1 MARKKRTPILLAAS
15 ILIIASLGYY
25 LLSDSPQ
32 LPQLQLGK
40 ATRHEIKM
48 IVSTNGIIEPVDR
61 TQIYSPI
68 DAFVKT
74 VPVQE
79 GSEIAGGQILMRLE
93 SQQAR
98 TALAEANAALLEAKR
113 QAQIVLAGPLKE
125 EASDVDASIAECD
138 LQLNQLA
145 KDLKKEESLYSKG
158 ATTGEAV
165 DKLRNQKDQIQLRS
179 EALKTKKQDLYTRY
193 SDKEKEYAQG
203 KVTHLGRQVEL
214 LEQQLQSESIP
225 APESGLLYSLMVRP
239 GTYVTRGQLLAEIY
253 RPGHVRLR
261 AYVDEPDLGR
271 IQKGQPVQVEWNGL
285 PERRWTG
292 IVEKPAEQ
300 VIALNNRSVG
310 HVLCSLADQPKE
322 LIPNL
327 NVQVEITTASK
338 ANALVIP
345 RSAVFNHD
353 GKPVVLILEGT
364 RAVEKPAKT
373 DLFNSEEIEIL
384 DGIHEGDSVILNP
397 GEVKTS
403 S

>member
-1 MARKKRTPILLAAS
+1 MARKNRTLILLAALT
-15 ILIIASLGYY
+15 LIIASLGYY
-25 LLSDSPQ
+25 FLSDSPP

-40 ATRHEIKM
+40 AARREIKM

-68 DAFVKT
+68 DAFVKA

-79 GSEIAGGQILMRLE
+79 GAEIAGGQILMRLE

-98 TALAEANAALLEAKR
+98 TALAEANATLLEARR
-113 QAQIVLAGPLKE
+113 QAQLVLAGPLKE
-125 EASDVDASIAECD
+125 EVSDVNASIAECD

-145 KDLKKEESLYSKG
+145 KDLKTEESLYSKG

-165 DKLRNQKDQIQLRS
+165 DKLRKQKDQIQLRS
-179 EALKTKKQDLYTRY
+179 EALKTKKQDLYARY
-193 SDKEKEYAQG
+193 TDKEIEYAQG
-203 KVTHLGRQVEL
+203 KVTQLARQVEL
-214 LEQQLQSESIP
+214 LDQQLQLESIP
-225 APESGLLYSLMVRP
+225 APGSGLLYSLMVRA

-253 RPGHVRLR
+253 RPGNVRLR

-271 IQKGQPVQVEWNGL
+271 IQKGQPTLIEWNGL

-292 IVEKPAEQ
+292 VVEKPAEQ

-310 HVLCSLADQPKE
+310 HVLCSIANQPKE

-338 ANALVIP
+338 TNALVIP

-353 GKPVVLILEGT
+353 GKPVVLILDGT
-364 RAVEKPAKT
+364 RTVEKAVKT
-373 DLFNSEEIEIL
+373 DLFNSEQIEIL
-384 DGIHEGDSVILNP
+384 DGIHEGDSVVLNP
-397 GEVKTS
+397 GEAKAIS
-403 S
+403 